1 MPSCIKITF
10 QSILIDHIA
19 SDRSIALARR
29 RRSCGRKT
37 T

>member
-1 MPSCIKITF
+1 MPRCIKVTF
-10 QSILIDHIA
+10 QSILIDHTA
-19 SDRSIALARR
+19 SDRSIALARP